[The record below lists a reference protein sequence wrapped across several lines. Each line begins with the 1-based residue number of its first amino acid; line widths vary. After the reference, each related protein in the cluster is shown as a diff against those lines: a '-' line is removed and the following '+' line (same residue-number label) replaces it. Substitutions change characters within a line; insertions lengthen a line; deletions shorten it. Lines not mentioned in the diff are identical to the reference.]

1 MKVSNARLAA
11 VLKVAGV
18 LLAIWSAGSLWLWA
32 SDILIIDPFLV
43 TLILVSS
50 PFFYLMGVA
59 LPVRRPSRAPYF

>member
-32 SDILIIDPFLV
+32 SDLLIVDPFLV

-50 PFFYLMGVA
+50 PFVFLMGVA
-59 LPVRRPSRAPYF
+59 LMVRKPSRASYL